1 LPGWSSQTRR
11 APECRPLSM
20 RCRTTQGQATGAGVV
35 RQAHRRIPAGG
46 SVVTPST
53 STILARPRC
62 PATSRTAER
71 ETLSHSAIALITA
84 RLAAPAVGGLVTQ
97 ASSVWP
103 SHRSL
108 DRLDRGWARTMSLT
122 TTAPAYRRQLLA
134 LDADASRWPQAMA
147 RPTGQCWRRSAV
159 SPFGYRSLSTY
170 GRSRVRRSLSRRPG
184 TARRPVVAL
193 R

>member
-1 LPGWSSQTRR
+1 VELPHLPILRLWWRLSRGLRPVEKRTFGRLRSVIQSIQADSRPAGAAKPGGPPNARR
-11 APECRPLSM
+11 S
-20 RCRTTQGQATGAGVV
+20 RCAVARLKAQAAGAGVV
-35 RQAHRRIPAGG
+35 RQAHGRIPAGG

-108 DRLDRGWARTMSLT
+108 DRLDEI
-122 TTAPAYRRQLLA
+122 P
-134 LDADASRWPQAMA
+134 
-147 RPTGQCWRRSAV
+147 GQSWR
-159 SPFGYRSLSTY
+159 
-170 GRSRVRRSLSRRPG
+170 
-184 TARRPVVAL
+184 
-193 R
+193 